1 MTLSIE
7 TCIRRTPCINIP
19 RGCPLNT
26 GFTVLCF
33 KKHDT
38 SFIGRTQ
45 QNWVGFARIRSKPPL
60 ASTSLQRPHFVVP
73 ADKKSINWLLF
84 QTSLQRPLSCLR
96 RRRSN
101 IYECVG
107 RLQRRLTLS
116 SVPKVAVVER
126 QERFNCTTLII
137 NNRSLLSLNV
147 VHCLSENSVLQWFQK
162 SYYTLRQTSKATDP
176 AYK

>member
-1 MTLSIE
+1 MFFKTWYQFHRKNAITLNWFCENKVETSASIH
-7 TCIRRTPCINIP
+7 
-19 RGCPLNT
+19 L
-26 GFTVLCF
+26 
-33 KKHDT
+33 
-38 SFIGRTQ
+38 
-45 QNWVGFARIRSKPPL
+45 
-60 ASTSLQRPHFVVP
+60 STTATFFVP
-73 ADKKSINWLLF
+73 ADKKSINWLLY

-107 RLQRRLTLS
+107 RLQRRLPLS

-137 NNRSLLSLNV
+137 NNRPLLSLNV
-147 VHCLSENSVLQWFQK
+147 VHCLSENSVLQWFG